1 MNFLY
6 RYANCIDPPETI
18 HLIIFLNIDVLS
30 VVASSSVKCFPITFL
45 NTDVLS
51 VAATAELRVTIV
63 MATVN

>member
-51 VAATAELRVTIV
+51 VAATAE
-63 MATVN
+63 